1 MPLPRQMAVEGI
13 EFAMEKRDILGVDVE
28 FRQDNTLA
36 EITVKYRIK
45 NSYDVRNL
53 LVPFYLIPEQEG

>member
-1 MPLPRQMAVEGI
+1 MCI
-13 EFAMEKRDILGVDVE
+13 RDSLGVDVE